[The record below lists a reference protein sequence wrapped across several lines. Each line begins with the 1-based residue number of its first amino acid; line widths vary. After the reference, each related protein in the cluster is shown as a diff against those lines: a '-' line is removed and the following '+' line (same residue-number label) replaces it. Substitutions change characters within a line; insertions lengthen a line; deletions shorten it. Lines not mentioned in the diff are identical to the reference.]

1 MTVTV
6 EIPTKGIRYPTQ
18 DLIINRPSP
27 LNARTFGK
35 SYLWSPDIQL
45 NSPRLI
51 SPTITPVKQQQYTV
65 VITTNA
71 GCVTVD
77 TVLVRVFPNIN
88 IYVPDG
94 FSPDGD
100 GRNDKLYPIPIGIRE
115 IRMFRIYNRWG
126 TLVYDN
132 KNASVNTG
140 WDGTYLRTAQ
150 PMESYVW
157 VAEGIDNDG
166 KFIRR
171 SGNTI
176 LIR

>member
-1 MTVTV
+1 
-6 EIPTKGIRYPTQ
+6 
-18 DLIINRPSP
+18 
-27 LNARTFGK
+27 
-35 SYLWSPDIQL
+35 
-45 NSPRLI
+45 
-51 SPTITPVKQQQYTV
+51 
-65 VITTNA
+65 
-71 GCVTVD
+71 
-77 TVLVRVFPNIN
+77 
-88 IYVPDG
+88 VPDG

-126 TLVYDN
+126 TIVYDN

-157 VAEGIDNDG
+157 IAEGIDNDG